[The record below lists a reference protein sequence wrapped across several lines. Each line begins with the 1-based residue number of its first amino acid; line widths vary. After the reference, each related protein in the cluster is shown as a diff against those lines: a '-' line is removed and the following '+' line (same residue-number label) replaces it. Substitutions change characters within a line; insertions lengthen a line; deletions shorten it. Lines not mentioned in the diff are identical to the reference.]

1 MRIAAFLIA
10 LVAASAARADWINPV
25 QFTLDNGLDVVVIED
40 NRTDVVRH
48 MVWYRVGAADEEL
61 GKSGI
66 AHFFE
71 HLMFKGTDLYPDGA
85 IDQMV
90 TRNGGRHNAFTGQ
103 DFTAYFQD
111 VAADRLPLMM
121 EMEADRMR
129 GLKLRPEEIES
140 EREVVLE
147 ERRLRVDNRPGSLM
161 WERLNAAFWVTNTY
175 GIPVIGWAEEIE
187 ALTKE
192 DFFEFYDTWYAPN
205 NAIVVVAG
213 AVTPD
218 EVRDL
223 AEKYYGGLE
232 PTDGLQ
238 RTVRSETLPPPA
250 DIRID
255 FPDPRVRQPSIAR
268 LYLAPSYNVGEAAD
282 VVALG
287 IVDELFAKGPTSYL
301 YKRLVI
307 DEQLAAGVSSFYADD
322 MVSHGSLSLSLTPN
336 PGVDPDDLLAAYH
349 AAVEDFLA
357 EAITQESVDRAR
369 GRLKAELV
377 YAQDSVAQLAQIVGA
392 TLAVG
397 MSLDDI
403 VLYPERL
410 DSVTVE
416 SAKAIAEQ
424 VLNGKHRAT
433 AVLLPEGAV

>member
-1 MRIAAFLIA
+1 MRIFAFVISVLA
-10 LVAASAARADWINPV
+10 VSTAKADWIDPV
-25 QFTLDNGLDVVVIED
+25 HFTLDNGLELVVIED

-103 DFTAYFQD
+103 DYTAYYQD
-111 VAADRLPLMM
+111 VAVDRLPLMM

-129 GLKLRPEEIES
+129 GLKLRTEEIES

-175 GIPVIGWAEEIE
+175 AIPVIGWAEEIE
-187 ALTKE
+187 ALQKD
-192 DFFEFYDTWYAPN
+192 DFFEFYETWYAPN
-205 NAIVVVAG
+205 NAVVVVAG
-213 AVTPD
+213 AISPD
-218 EVRDL
+218 EAL
-223 AEKYYGGLE
+223 KLTEKHYGSLKPTPGLKRKE
-232 PTDGLQ
+232 
-238 RTVRSETLPPPA
+238 RSEALPPPA

-255 FPDPRVRQPSIAR
+255 FRDPRVRQPSIAR

-282 VVALG
+282 VVALD
-287 IVDELFAKGPTSYL
+287 VVNELLAQGTVSYL
-301 YKRLVI
+301 YKRLVVE
-307 DEQLAAGVSSFYADD
+307 EQLAAGVSSFYSDD
-322 MVSHGSLSLSLTPN
+322 GVSHGSLSMSLTPN
-336 PGVDPDDLLAAYH
+336 PGIAPDDLIAAYH
-349 AAVEDFLA
+349 AAVDDFLA
-357 EAITQESVDRAR
+357 SEITPEAVDRAR

-397 MSLDDI
+397 MSLDDL
-403 VLYPERL
+403 VQYPSRL

-416 SAKAIAEQ
+416 QAKSVAAS
-424 VLNGKHRAT
+424 VLKGKHTAT
-433 AVLLPEGAV
+433 AVLLPEGAI